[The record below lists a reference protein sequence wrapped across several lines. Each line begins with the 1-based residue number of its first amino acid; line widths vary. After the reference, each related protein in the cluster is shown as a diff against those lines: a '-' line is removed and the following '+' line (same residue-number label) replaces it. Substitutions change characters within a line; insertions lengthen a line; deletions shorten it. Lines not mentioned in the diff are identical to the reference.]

1 MKRTDF
7 STMKSV
13 GMTSSQLSMIM
24 TYEYA
29 ETYINAGVFVFLLC
43 IPVAIFE
50 NFVKVASTFKI
61 ADNFA
66 GMFIMSFV
74 IISPIIII
82 SLAIISFKH
91 LRNITALDGMKDVE

>member
-13 GMTSSQLSMIM
+13 GMTSKQLSMIM

-29 ETYINAGVFVFLLC
+29 ETYINAGLWVFLMC
-43 IPVAIFE
+43 IPVYLFE
-50 NFVKVASTFKI
+50 RFVSIASTFKI
-61 ADNFA
+61 ADNFL
-66 GMFIMSFV
+66 GMYTMSFV

-82 SLAIISFKH
+82 LLAVISFKH